1 MVVRF
6 IWGILVWLT
15 LFVPLATAA
24 SWPSPPHIDAKAWA
38 IVDARTGTVLAK
50 HNAEQHLPPASL
62 TKMMTLYLAF
72 EDLSLGRLSLEEK
85 VDVSK
90 KAWKI
95 GGSTMFLEPR
105 LKPTV
110 EQILH
115 GIATL
120 SGNDACIALAEHV
133 AGSEEAFADRMNE
146 KARELGLENTH
157 FVNATGFP
165 APGHYSS
172 ALDMAKLGAA
182 LWRDF
187 PQYYEIFKEKEYT
200 YEGHTQPNRNRLLW
214 TMPSAD
220 GIKTGHTE
228 EAGYCLVGSAEQNGT
243 RFVAAVFGTASD
255 HARAAQT
262 KALLQYGFRNFV
274 TIRPAERDIRR
285 EIRIYEGKEDRVWLK
300 PSKPVWVTV
309 PKGSEKHLKFH
320 LRYDSPV
327 KAPIKAG
334 QKLGTI
340 DAVLLLN
347 DKEQVLSSFP
357 MVANRDIERASWM
370 GRMWDTFLLWW
381 EKHEGEEEKASE

>member
-1 MVVRF
+1 MVVRT
-6 IWGILVWLT
+6 IWSMLAWLM
-15 LFVPLATAA
+15 LFLPQATAA
-24 SWPSPPHIDAKAWA
+24 SWPSPPHIEAKAWA
-38 IVDARTGTVLAK
+38 IVDARTGSVLAK
-50 HNAEQHLPPASL
+50 HNAERHLPPASL

-85 VDVSK
+85 VDVSE

-165 APGHYSS
+165 APEHYSS

-187 PQYYEIFKEKEYT
+187 PQYYEIFKEKEYA

-214 TMPSAD
+214 TMPGAD

-228 EAGYCLVGSAEQNGT
+228 EAGYCLVGSAERNGT
-243 RFVAAVFGTASD
+243 RFVAAVFGTDSD

-300 PSKPVWVTV
+300 PSKPVWVTL
-309 PKGSEKHLKFH
+309 PKGSEKQLKFH

-334 QKLGTI
+334 QELGTI
-340 DAVLLLN
+340 DAVLVLN
-347 DKEQVLSSFP
+347 GKEQVLDSFP
-357 MVANRDIERASWM
+357 MVASRDVARASWV
-370 GRMWDTFLLWW
+370 GRMWDTLLLWW
-381 EKHEGEEEKASE
+381 QENENAEETASE